1 METRRNTTPGVLNR
15 TPAPVCSSATST
27 AMSVDDADEE
37 EEANREF
44 ASQMDE
50 NGIIGLSGALDY
62 VDLEESCCR
71 SSTREEADPNDHL
84 RETLHEEMNFSGRPY
99 QTESEGEEHQTQPF
113 QGEKDG
119 EEEGKR
125 TDRNK
130 EEYHLDNT
138 SECFE
143 YTHSSTKGFI
153 SKNSKQINSQRSNR
167 VYQPSVEPSADFR
180 HHCPASQS
188 STAASFLPHLFHLTA
203 EELASA
209 PGIDAET
216 FPDMGFTD
224 GLSESHCGNTSPK
237 SSSGCPEMKLQVS
250 PKPAASFSVKETL
263 NHCSSSSHVSEA
275 GSAKLNMHQKEPVPS
290 PRKTKQC
297 FPTATTPT
305 PRSLTTDRK
314 ESSKSHRQNKICDPE
329 LRTSKVTLNADEES
343 RKGCLSY
350 HTPDFSWVEPRVR
363 FPKDGYQ
370 PPKSKHSLRGRSLS
384 PEPPLVFKS
393 PADIV
398 KEVLLNNSDE
408 TSSPSAGN
416 RASVPPDFRCRHQA
430 TTLLEQLQEDYNRL
444 LTKYAEAENTI
455 DRLRL
460 EAKVNLHSD
469 PPMAGSSV
477 PSELNH
483 NASKLLELN
492 YSPAHKAEMSS
503 ADSHPNGHSAPQD
516 SPDGFPSTRGLGH
529 VLSNQADKFLQ
540 QVQTFE
546 DFLKS
551 EKLRPHEKIEAL
563 SQLTE
568 GLNSLERGYLLIRDE
583 YKLLHQGGAETCCFD
598 PEREL
603 EGLIFQCGLR
613 VDELKEQVEP
623 GRQEASGSSPPK
635 PISSSD
641 PNEEEE
647 TPSYSQSQTV
657 SSQDGQ
663 AEAAQSFAFKSSSE
677 EEPEDKDTL
686 QLFYRRPLINKHRR
700 VVPDIS
706 ADHFRERHKI
716 PFSAALKVIVKHKAE
731 REEQQGQKATDE
743 VSKTPSK
750 RNAKYQH
757 QDPPMDTSRQ
767 RSSRSSPPL
776 FSQSTMLPVLPS
788 SCRRSS
794 EMRRSHSSSL
804 SSIADLASER
814 RSSMAQKGSKRAL
827 SQDGIISPETDSG
840 FVGSESCL
848 QISSV
853 LHQRAPESLS
863 VFGEDRRAQQ
873 SPAAVASPS
882 SPLLR
887 RMAEEPR
894 AASQLSSHL
903 SIRVRQKGQRR
914 RRLTSPPQCWNSP
927 KSVTIHTGSEVEQ
940 SDQYSDSSNSLHSTH
955 LSSSPAAR
963 CHHEDRL
970 RAMSFSQ
977 VANCK
982 STQQRSDVSPEG
994 RGTCIADDSEEESTL
1009 RDTTREG
1016 STSVPQHRIL
1026 TESALQ
1032 PSTPKP
1038 LALASRYTQTS
1049 AAPDGCCSAPA
1060 CSTRKQARQPFVS
1073 DIADERD
1080 SGDQSF
1086 LCPRCL
1092 SSLRGP
1098 ADRPGGA
1105 SGHPTYCCHLCS
1117 SSGFPEPHRCT
1128 ESDLQKEGSYKH
1140 LNHRTARSPRR
1151 ASSRSCAGL
1160 PLMSVCPSQL
1170 LLYSSPVILSPHKL
1184 EDRSTGVSTT
1194 GKRTGRVKSTSV
1206 SVDKRN
1212 SADSSLDRAI
1222 KAAQHMKLTSRHM
1235 AYSLATGLRYQG
1247 LLT

>member
-1 METRRNTTPGVLNR
+1 
-15 TPAPVCSSATST
+15 
-27 AMSVDDADEE
+27 MSVDDADEE

-153 SKNSKQINSQRSNR
+153 SKN
-167 VYQPSVEPSADFR
+167 
-180 HHCPASQS
+180 
-188 STAASFLPHLFHLTA
+188 T
-203 EELASA
+203 
-209 PGIDAET
+209 
-216 FPDMGFTD
+216 
-224 GLSESHCGNTSPK
+224 
-237 SSSGCPEMKLQVS
+237 
-250 PKPAASFSVKETL
+250 
-263 NHCSSSSHVSEA
+263 
-275 GSAKLNMHQKEPVPS
+275 
-290 PRKTKQC
+290 
-297 FPTATTPT
+297 TTPT

-408 TSSPSAGN
+408 TSSPSA
-416 RASVPPDFRCRHQA
+416 
-430 TTLLEQLQEDYNRL
+430 
-444 LTKYAEAENTI
+444 
-455 DRLRL
+455 
-460 EAKVNLHSD
+460 AKVNLHSD

-977 VANCK
+977 VANCNDAFFSLQAELTRLNERLEGYLTAMK
-982 STQQRSDVSPEG
+982 PVSALTEAPSAEKSFSARKGSTQQRSDVSPEG